1 MAPPLCTYEEA
12 ITAAA
17 AIYSRALTRMAYQT
31 AEQIADAAY
40 VPGGP
45 TREQL
50 IAKVNELRAHSHA
63 TAA

>member
-45 TREQL
+45 SREEL
-50 IAKVNELRAHSHA
+50 IVLVHDLRARYR
-63 TAA
+63 AAAA